1 MKHLFSYSMKKLG
14 LIVVVMM
21 ATLMVRAQNSTLD
34 ARIRN
39 NLYLNVYVNK
49 TTCYVGE
56 PIVVTYK
63 LYSSLE
69 SVSEITKDPEFR
81 GFELRDLVGS
91 TDDVVSRQTIDGKS
105 FDVHTIRKVQLTP
118 TEAGKLVLDAMTL
131 SNRVKLV
138 DNSGNRSSL
147 LDGID
152 DNIALKNGDY
162 RISIA
167 SVPININ
174 VLDAP
179 ANAKPATVYNGAA
192 GDFKMN
198 VHLSKVNLT
207 PGEQGILQITISG
220 TGDFSQVTQ
229 PLVEWPADVTAATPQ
244 VLEQYDRNNKTAP
257 GMKVFSIPFSA
268 VKTGSYTILPIKFS
282 YFDGTRNRHNT
293 VSNPPVTFYV
303 RPGAVASANKATV
316 NDQPEHNDN
325 YGALLVGLGVV
336 VLLIVIGM
344 LVGRAKKK
352 KKPEPPA
359 QSTGPLHTQPTPV
372 APLPHNP
379 NPDVDGLLQPA
390 EEAVAKPGNSFYS
403 ALRQG
408 MIHFF
413 EQKYQVPAKLFYK
426 STLKD
431 TMTEKAVPEYL
442 QNEVFHMLTEIEM
455 SIYSAGGL
463 TGDRVRMLEKT
474 KAILKKL

>member
-1 MKHLFSYSMKKLG
+1 MKKLG
-14 LIVVVMM
+14 LVAALMV
-21 ATLMVRAQNSTLD
+21 ATLIVGAQNSTLE
-34 ARIRN
+34 ARIKN

-69 SVSEITKDPEFR
+69 SVSSVTKDPEFK

-91 TDDVVSRQTIDGKS
+91 EDDVVSRQTIDGKS

-118 TEAGKLVLDAMTL
+118 TEAGKLVLDAMVL
-131 SNRVKLV
+131 NNRIKLI
-138 DNSGNRSSL
+138 DNSGNRSPL

-174 VLDAP
+174 VQEAP
-179 ANAKPATVYNGAA
+179 ANVKPATVYNGAV

-198 VHLSKVNLT
+198 VYLSKVNLT
-207 PGEQGILQITISG
+207 PGEQGTLQITISG

-229 PLVEWPADVTAATPQ
+229 PIVEWPSGVTAAAAQ
-244 VLEQYDRNNKTAP
+244 VQEQYDRKSKTAP
-257 GMKVFSIPFSA
+257 GMKVFSIPFTA
-268 VKTGSYTILPIKFS
+268 TNKGSYTIMPVKFS
-282 YFDGTRNRHNT
+282 YFDATRNRHNT

-303 RPGAVASANKATV
+303 RTGAAAPTTKTTA
-316 NDQPEHNDN
+316 NDQAERNDN
-325 YGALLVGLGVV
+325 YGALLVGLGIVALLVV
-336 VLLIVIGM
+336 AGM
-344 LVGRAKKK
+344 LISRAKKK
-352 KKPEPPA
+352 KQGQQPA
-359 QSTGPLHTQPTPV
+359 QPAPLRTQPVSPV
-372 APLPHNP
+372 PLPHNP
-379 NPDVDGLLQPA
+379 SPDVDALLQAA

-431 TMTEKAVPEYL
+431 TMTEKTVPEYL